1 MKARGE
7 IKVKKMEWYSRP
19 DFSFYLYQDFPP
31 CYNLNKMKLFSSH
44 IVPLKSR
51 SLYYFYLFILIYIF
65 GGIIAFLEICFSELF
80 ARGLPFF
87 IRNFEQGEYSVLA
100 ILFRTKI
107 FRLNLSLFWTLSGI
121 AAVCLLPLTF
131 WSRTRKYL
139 KDSPLFACLGIL
151 LLILFSLLIYF
162 SQFFQ
167 ISIFKV
173 RIFCGII
180 LGFFLTSWI
189 LGFYFISRFTR
200 FAFLEI
206 RIVFFSALGFFIS
219 LILVRNFLLKLN
231 FSFLPILKFFIFTEI
246 SLISGFL
253 LGVSFSW
260 LAGKVRFWWRL
271 EMGIAFVLFML
282 GIYNLSLPMREWLHI
297 YYPQKPKDASLLHL
311 SDKSSNLKQVRISK
325 STFPN
330 ILLIVLD
337 TTRADHL
344 SLYGY
349 YRKTTP
355 FLDWLGARSVVFERA
370 YSSAPHTISSHAS
383 IFTGLL
389 PGEHHCTYQSLF
401 LEQHFL
407 TLAERLYNLGYITM
421 GYSNNTTLSRLS
433 GLTQGF
439 ETFYLHTGLGLFS
452 GEIFR
457 WLWLLKFHPQ
467 MLKDS
472 GAKLT
477 DITLKKWL
485 WRLKE
490 RDRPFFLFINYMEA
504 HYPLPLVK
512 KSFRFFPDGKKP
524 AYYNPFQVDY
534 AKFNCLKSVSPKLR
548 EAIINHYD
556 GAIYYLDHMLSKL
569 YTTLAK
575 FGYLDNT
582 IIIIVGDHG
591 EMFSEHHQFWGHKY
605 YLYEPLIRVP
615 FLIYYPRLLKPARIP
630 APVSLI
636 EIPQM
641 VNDLIQGRVPKQ
653 IAHPQFK
660 PLLAEVYRPYLWV
673 EEWQNHGCSP
683 SQIDELL
690 KEQKA
695 VISWPYKLIWDEQG
709 KDELFDLSQDPQEKI
724 NLKNQKLQT
733 YAQLSSI
740 VDIYRA
746 QIRSEKKKKPIVDVS
761 TLNALRTLGYL
772 R

>member
-1 MKARGE
+1 
-7 IKVKKMEWYSRP
+7 
-19 DFSFYLYQDFPP
+19 
-31 CYNLNKMKLFSSH
+31 MKLFSSINAPARH
-44 IVPLKSR
+44 R
-51 SLYYFYLFILIYIF
+51 ALYYLYLFILIFIF
-65 GGIIAFLEICFSELF
+65 GGLIAFLEICFSSLF
-80 ARGLPFF
+80 AMSFQFF
-87 IRNFEQGEYSVLA
+87 IRNLKEGEFSVLP
-100 ILFRTKI
+100 ILFRTRI
-107 FRLNLSLFWTLSGI
+107 FRLNLLLFWTLSGI
-121 AAVCLLPLTF
+121 AVVYLLPLSF

-167 ISIFKV
+167 VSIFKV
-173 RIFCGII
+173 RIFAG
-180 LGFFLTSWI
+180 LSFGFFLLSWI

-206 RIVFFSALGFFIS
+206 RIVFFSALGFFII
-219 LILVRNFLLKLN
+219 LVLVRNFLLKLD
-231 FSFLPILKFFIFTEI
+231 FSFLAILKFFILAEI

-253 LGVSFSW
+253 LGIFFSW

-271 EMGIAFVLFML
+271 EMGIAFVLFVL
-282 GIYNLSLPMREWLHI
+282 GIYNLSLPVREWLHI
-297 YYPQKPKDASLLHL
+297 YYPQKPKSASLLHL
-311 SDKSSNLKQVRISK
+311 PDKSSNLKQVQISK

-349 YRKTTP
+349 YRKTSP
-355 FLDWLGARSVVFERA
+355 FLDWLGARSVVFEQA

-389 PGEHHCTYQSLF
+389 PGEHHCTYESVF
-401 LEQHFL
+401 LQQHFL
-407 TLAERLYNLGYITM
+407 TLAERLHNLGYITM

-439 ETFYLHTGLGLFS
+439 ERFYLHSGLVGFFS
-452 GEIFR
+452 GESFH

-467 MLKDS
+467 MLEDS

-477 DITLKKWL
+477 NIILKKWF

-490 RDRPFFLFINYMEA
+490 QDRPFFLFVNYMEA

-512 KSFRFFPDGKKP
+512 KSFRFFPDEKKP

-534 AKFNCLKSVSPKLR
+534 DKFNCLKSVSPKLR
-548 EAIINHYD
+548 EAIIDHYD
-556 GAIYYLDHMLSKL
+556 GAIYYLDYMLSKL
-569 YTTLAK
+569 YINLAK

-591 EMFSEHHQFWGHKY
+591 EMFSEHHQFWGHDY
-605 YLYEPLIRVP
+605 YLYEPLVRVP
-615 FLIYYPRLLKPARIP
+615 FLIYYPRLLKPDRIP
-630 APVSLI
+630 VPISLI

-641 VNDLIQGRVPKQ
+641 VNDLIQGRVPEQ

-660 PLLAEVYRPYLWV
+660 PLLAEVYTPYLWV
-673 EEWQNHGCSP
+673 EVWQNHGCSP
-683 SQIDELL
+683 SQIDDLL

-695 VISWPYKLIWDEQG
+695 VISWPYKLIWDEKG
-709 KDELFDLSQDPQEKI
+709 EDELFDLSQDPQEKV

-733 YAQLSSI
+733 YAQLSST
-740 VDIYRA
+740 VDIYRS
-746 QIRSEKKKKPIVDVS
+746 QIRSEKKKKPLVDVS